1 MKLLRPLHRRRVRRR
16 NRMTVLD
23 SKGLLEHFK
32 ARGVAL
38 SGEKELSGYL
48 QRHNIPFHRDGQGEI
63 WVSIE
68 QDS

>member
-23 SKGLLEHFK
+23 SAGLLEYLATK
-32 ARGVAL
+32 GIAVDGL
-38 SGEKELSGYL
+38 EGLPGYL

-68 QDS
+68 QEL